1 MLTACIETCQKATD
15 PDELLNIQYYAV
27 SMLLDILEDPTQHA
41 SETDIKNYRKQKAEL
56 EKKLEKQN

>member
-1 MLTACIETCQKATD
+1 M
-15 PDELLNIQYYAV
+15 LNIQYYAV

-56 EKKLEKQN
+56 EKKLEKQK